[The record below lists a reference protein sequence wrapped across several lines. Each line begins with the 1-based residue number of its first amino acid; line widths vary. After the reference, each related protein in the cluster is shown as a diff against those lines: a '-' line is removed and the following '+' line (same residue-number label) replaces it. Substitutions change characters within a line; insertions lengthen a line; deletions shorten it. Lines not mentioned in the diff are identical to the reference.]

1 VGFIGRRLSQLLSDG
16 IGLIARGR
24 YINTTSLGYK
34 SRLEKEKEEEEKEK
48 PRRIYETIVVVV
60 RHLHFVSK
68 KSLVLLFVRFSISFV
83 ANLSLCLST
92 SS

>member
-34 SRLEKEKEEEEKEK
+34 SRLEKEKEEEEEK

-83 ANLSLCLST
+83 ANLSLSLY
-92 SS
+92 

>member
-1 VGFIGRRLSQLLSDG
+1 MGFIGRRLSQLLSDG

-34 SRLEKEKEEEEKEK
+34 SRLEKEIEEKEK

-68 KSLVLLFVRFSISFV
+68 KSRPFLYIFCGQSLSPLV
-83 ANLSLCLST
+83 N
-92 SS
+92 

>member
-1 VGFIGRRLSQLLSDG
+1 MGFIGRRLSQLLSDG

-34 SRLEKEKEEEEKEK
+34 SRLEKEKEK

-68 KSLVLLFVRFSISFV
+68 KSLVLSFVRFSISFV
-83 ANLSLCLST
+83 ANLSLSLY
-92 SS
+92 

>member
-34 SRLEKEKEEEEKEK
+34 SRLEKEKEEEEEK

-68 KSLVLLFVRFSISFV
+68 KSRSLVRPFLYIFCGQS
-83 ANLSLCLST
+83 LSLSLY
-92 SS
+92 

>member
-1 VGFIGRRLSQLLSDG
+1 MGFIGRRLSQLLSDG

-34 SRLEKEKEEEEKEK
+34 SRLEKEKEEEEEK

-83 ANLSLCLST
+83 ANLSLSLST

>member
-34 SRLEKEKEEEEKEK
+34 SRLEKEKEEEEEK

-83 ANLSLCLST
+83 ANLSLSLST

>member
-34 SRLEKEKEEEEKEK
+34 SRLEKVVEEKEK

-83 ANLSLCLST
+83 ANLSLSLST